1 MEKRPFVTKEQIEEI
16 VKTYPTP
23 FHLYDEKGLRENCE
37 RIKRAFAWNPGY
49 REFFAVKA
57 CPNPSIMAIL
67 KDYGF
72 GCDCASRAELS
83 FAKAMDL
90 PGEKIMFTSNVTPAS
105 EFQYAAKI
113 GAIINFDD
121 ISHIDFCEKAIGKL
135 PETVSVRYNPG
146 GSFTINTAIM
156 DNPGEA
162 KYGFTTEQMF
172 EGMRLLKEKGVKH
185 CGIHAFLASNTVT
198 NDYYPTLAGELFE
211 LAVKLRDE
219 TGMDIPFVNL
229 SGGVGIAYRPDQTPN
244 DIEIIG
250 AKVHEVYDRIFGPAG
265 MTNVAIYTEM
275 GRFVTGPYDL
285 LIGQV
290 LHIKHT
296 HKEFVGLDAC
306 CVDLMRPAMYG
317 AYHHVTV
324 LGKEDEPCDHKYD
337 ITGSLCESNDRFAID
352 RMLPEIEVGDYIAI
366 HDAGAHGHSMGSNYN
381 GKLRHAELLLKEDGS
396 VVQIRRAETLADYF
410 KTLDDTEF
418 YKKLDLE

>member
-16 VKTYPTP
+16 AKTYPTP
-23 FHLYDEKGLRENCE
+23 FHLYDEKGLRENAE
-37 RIKRAFAWNPGY
+37 RVKRAFAWNPGY
-49 REFFAVKA
+49 QEFFAVKA
-57 CPNPSIMAIL
+57 CPNPVIVGIL
-67 KDYGF
+67 AEYGF
-72 GCDCASRAELS
+72 GCDCASLAELA
-83 FAKAMDL
+83 FAKAIGL
-90 PGEKIMFTSNVTPAS
+90 PGDKIMFTSNVTPAE
-105 EFQYAAKI
+105 EFQYAASI

-121 ISHIDFCEKAIGKL
+121 ISHIDYCERAIGQL
-135 PETVSVRYNPG
+135 PETVSIRYNPG

-162 KYGFTTEQMF
+162 KYGFTTPQMY
-172 EGMRLLKEKGVKH
+172 EGMRRLKEKGIKH

-198 NDYYPTLAGELFE
+198 NDYYPTLAKELFE
-211 LAVKLRDE
+211 LAVDLHEK

-244 DIEIIG
+244 DIEVIG
-250 AKVHEVYDRIFGPAG
+250 ARVHQVYDEVFGPAG
-265 MTNVAIYTEM
+265 MQGVKVFTEM
-275 GRFVTGPYDL
+275 GRFITGPYDL
-285 LIGQV
+285 LIGKV

-317 AYHHVTV
+317 AYHHATV
-324 LGKEDEPCDHKYD
+324 LGKEDEPATYRCD

-352 RMLPEIEVGDYIAI
+352 RLLPPIEVGDYIAI

-381 GKLRHAELLLKEDGS
+381 GKLRHAELLLKTDGS
-396 VVQIRRAETLADYF
+396 VQLIRRAETLADYF
-410 KTLDDTEF
+410 KTLEGTEF
-418 YKKLDLE
+418 YSRLDL

>member
-16 VKTYPTP
+16 AKTYPTP
-23 FHLYDEKGLRENCE
+23 FHLYDEKGLRENAE
-37 RIKRAFAWNPGY
+37 RVKRAFAWNPGY
-49 REFFAVKA
+49 QEFFAVKA
-57 CPNPSIMAIL
+57 CPNPVIVGIL
-67 KDYGF
+67 AEYGF
-72 GCDCASRAELS
+72 GCDCASMAELA
-83 FAKAMDL
+83 FAKAIGL
-90 PGEKIMFTSNVTPAS
+90 PGDKIMFTSNVTPAE
-105 EFQYAAKI
+105 EFQYAASI

-121 ISHIDFCEKAIGKL
+121 ISHIDYCERAIGQL
-135 PETVSVRYNPG
+135 PETVSIRYNPG

-162 KYGFTTEQMF
+162 KYGFTTPQMY
-172 EGMRLLKEKGVKH
+172 EGMRRLKEKGIKH

-198 NDYYPTLAGELFE
+198 NDYYPTLAKELFE
-211 LAVKLRDE
+211 LAVDLHEK

-244 DIEIIG
+244 DIEVIG
-250 AKVHEVYDRIFGPAG
+250 ARVHQVYDEVFGPAG
-265 MTNVAIYTEM
+265 MQGVKVFTEM
-275 GRFVTGPYDL
+275 GRFITGPYDL
-285 LIGQV
+285 LIGKV

-317 AYHHVTV
+317 AYHHATV
-324 LGKEDEPCDHKYD
+324 LGKEDEPATYRCD

-352 RMLPEIEVGDYIAI
+352 RLLPPIEVGDYIAI

-381 GKLRHAELLLKEDGS
+381 GKLRHAELLLKTDGS
-396 VVQIRRAETLADYF
+396 VQLIRRAETLADYF
-410 KTLDDTEF
+410 KTLEGTEF
-418 YKKLDLE
+418 YSRLDL